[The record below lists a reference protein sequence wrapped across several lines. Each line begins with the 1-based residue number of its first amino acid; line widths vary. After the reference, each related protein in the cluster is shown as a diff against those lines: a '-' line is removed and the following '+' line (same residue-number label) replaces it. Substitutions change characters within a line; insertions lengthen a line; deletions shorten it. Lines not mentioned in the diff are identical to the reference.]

1 MNEPR
6 PGALP
11 ALLLALLLAL
21 APVLGGCAILGEI
34 SDCYWKGQCD
44 AIEDDD

>member
-1 MNEPR
+1 MPR
-6 PGALP
+6 AGLP
-11 ALLLALLLAL
+11 ALLLALAL
-21 APVLGGCAILGEI
+21 VLGLVPGGCAILGEI